1 MPGGV
6 VKKSAGSGMLGVLM
20 GDASAT
26 DELAAAAVGMKLLK
40 KGKKESQHR
49 HEQMNDTGASRYR
62 KPKVVQ
68 TGPLLKMGGVTG
80 IANVK
85 TKLVKEKEVAIE
97 KLEAGRTLDYTADS
111 LERMN
116 PEALKR
122 YCIKYRL
129 NTKGKP
135 DEMRGRL
142 AELLLS
148 EKKRTNAWLH
158 SKAMGIASDIN
169 ERADEAIN
177 EYDVV
182 ADDGMSFVR
191 YAVDFANWTQT
202 NCCTLC
208 TRKIRRLVVKLG
220 VV

>member
-80 IANVK
+80 IAMIALHPNFC
-85 TKLVKEKEVAIE
+85 
-97 KLEAGRTLDYTADS
+97 
-111 LERMN
+111 
-116 PEALKR
+116 PESATP
-122 YCIKYRL
+122 C
-129 NTKGKP
+129 
-135 DEMRGRL
+135 
-142 AELLLS
+142 A
-148 EKKRTNAWLH
+148 
-158 SKAMGIASDIN
+158 
-169 ERADEAIN
+169 
-177 EYDVV
+177 
-182 ADDGMSFVR
+182 
-191 YAVDFANWTQT
+191 
-202 NCCTLC
+202 
-208 TRKIRRLVVKLG
+208 
-220 VV
+220 